1 MKTAT
6 TKRKT
11 TSGEAT
17 PCPSDAVV
25 VRLVLARDEAKK
37 AKAALVRASETLGRC
52 DGHNHDE
59 GPCYVNNT
67 KELCDIC
74 QVKVPLWE
82 QYQRAANLAGAAL
95 RAVMK
100 HGREL
105 IG

>member
-1 MKTAT
+1 MSQ
-6 TKRKT
+6 RV
-11 TSGEAT
+11 TSRNRNLAAQT
-17 PCPSDAVV
+17 NRIVI
-25 VRLVLARDEAKK
+25 RLVVARDAAKK
-37 AKAALVRASETLGRC
+37 AKAALVQASETLGRC

-59 GPCYVNNT
+59 GPCFVNNT

-82 QYQRAANLAGAAL
+82 AYQNAANKAGAAL
-95 RAVMK
+95 RSVLK